1 MAKRSFGLHKA
12 LSQILRDVHI
22 PEEARRD
29 AQPSADTTS
38 QPSDRTRLDPVALF
52 QEMARRG
59 KCRAAARAGL
69 NPQLQLHDFVWPHDR
84 PDHAVEQR
92 VVECVDAKTIAS
104 EILGISELRFWSL
117 RVRGRFSPKPIKV
130 NGSLIWTLSSIL
142 RWIEWGCCGMA
153 EFQAREQR
161 ALQQIS
167 QTALPPSRK
176 IRPDPGGGIA
186 KQAFADSPS
195 HPVGGTHSCPLVAK
209 PKVAHK

>member
-84 PDHAVEQR
+84 
-92 VVECVDAKTIAS
+92 
-104 EILGISELRFWSL
+104 
-117 RVRGRFSPKPIKV
+117 
-130 NGSLIWTLSSIL
+130 
-142 RWIEWGCCGMA
+142 
-153 EFQAREQR
+153 
-161 ALQQIS
+161 
-167 QTALPPSRK
+167 
-176 IRPDPGGGIA
+176 
-186 KQAFADSPS
+186 
-195 HPVGGTHSCPLVAK
+195 
-209 PKVAHK
+209 